1 MLFWCCFAQA
11 WDGGSPVFFLQRSG
25 WSAVGEPLQKTPGTV
40 AENPETV
47 AKTPPSQKQRYKEK
61 TPLSQNILVT
71 VAKNTSPTP
80 PAPER

>member
-1 MLFWCCFAQA
+1 VGSRYQAQSA
-11 WDGGSPVFFLQRSG
+11 AVLLQKTPARTVAKST
-25 WSAVGEPLQKTPGTV
+25 GEPSQKTPGTV